1 MKANAALYERSFS
14 HLKKSNS
21 ASHAVLALV
30 VVDGQHTSI
39 NAINYIVRSNERH
52 SEVRPERLPLPGNSL
67 AQRRKT
73 KSRTML
79 RRRDLGEGSKVK
91 ISGDS
96 GNSCVEAHP
105 QEGR

>member
-39 NAINYIVRSNERH
+39 KAINYIVRSNERH
-52 SEVRPERLPLPGNSL
+52 SEVRGTRINKERYQTPTCSDSETSKDGEDCSNSV
-67 AQRRKT
+67 R
-73 KSRTML
+73 SRL
-79 RRRDLGEGSKVK
+79 
-91 ISGDS
+91 I
-96 GNSCVEAHP
+96 A
-105 QEGR
+105 